1 MDCRFTT
8 HRGGRSK
15 PIGKDH
21 LPNRAV
27 RHREGSRDNPHSSC
41 PDASA
46 ITLAGSPSC
55 AEYQSEQVS
64 GVRGSGNRNHES
76 QNSHLTLTR
85 QSTTI
90 WLWIIWVQHLRLCLI
105 QPGGR

>member
-1 MDCRFTT
+1 MDCRSTT

-55 AEYQSEQVS
+55 AEYQSAQVS
-64 GVRGSGNRNHES
+64 GVRDSGQKSRIAKF
-76 QNSHLTLTR
+76 TVDIDGK
-85 QSTTI
+85 STTI
-90 WLWIIWVQHLRLCLI
+90 RLWINWIQHLRLYLI